1 MCGDEEVYMTTPT
14 PEELAKRHYKCAIV
28 DADSLLYKAAA
39 SGTRTYYTILKED
52 GSHYGEFERKQSA
65 VACIKDDQEI
75 FGIDTSGWEI
85 IQHKEDRGLEYAK
98 MVFHSL
104 VKGIKQEVSA
114 DRYRLFIGEGKLDR
128 EDTATLHQ
136 YKGNRLSLDKPEHF
150 YAMKD
155 YVKSLPDTT
164 IIHNIE
170 VDDAVST
177 MMWYDYW
184 KNGLNPQFVL
194 LAVDKDLLNSPG
206 PHFSY
211 TTGEWVYVT
220 EEEADWNFATQML
233 SGDKSTDNIK
243 GLDNLTP
250 EMYAKL
256 GLPKRNGVG
265 KNTAEKILAD
275 MKGKSLAELYRCVLE
290 FYKDFYGESYT
301 YKAWTGETMTKT
313 AEEILDENCE
323 LLFMQRKKGQ
333 RWLQLKEEL
342 GL

>member
-1 MCGDEEVYMTTPT
+1 
-14 PEELAKRHYKCAIV
+14 
-28 DADSLLYKAAA
+28 
-39 SGTRTYYTILKED
+39 
-52 GSHYGEFERKQSA
+52 
-65 VACIKDDQEI
+65 
-75 FGIDTSGWEI
+75 
-85 IQHKEDRGLEYAK
+85 
-98 MVFHSL
+98 
-104 VKGIKQEVSA
+104 
-114 DRYRLFIGEGKLDR
+114 
-128 EDTATLHQ
+128 
-136 YKGNRLSLDKPEHF
+136 
-150 YAMKD
+150 
-155 YVKSLPDTT
+155 
-164 IIHNIE
+164 
-170 VDDAVST
+170 
-177 MMWYDYW
+177 
-184 KNGLNPQFVL
+184 
-194 LAVDKDLLNSPG
+194 
-206 PHFSY
+206 
-211 TTGEWVYVT
+211 VT